1 MKDAYDYKIIKNID
15 ADVLTRDVVK
25 SFREGWEPIGG
36 ISITFSR
43 VNQEADYDKDGEM
56 LLVYAQALVKR

>member
-1 MKDAYDYKIIKNID
+1 MKDAYDYKILKNID
-15 ADVLTRDVVK
+15 SDDLAKDVVK

-36 ISITFSR
+36 VSMITAR
-43 VNQEADYDKDGEM
+43 LNNEAKYEKDGEI

>member
-15 ADVLTRDVVK
+15 ANALAKDVVK

-36 ISITFSR
+36 ISITTAR
-43 VNQEADYDKDGEM
+43 VNHEADNDKDGEM
-56 LLVYAQALVKR
+56 LLVFAQALVKR